1 MITNLYS
8 SASWTSGRLR
18 TRLTALAA
26 ALLLAPAAWAQA
38 PANDNCTGAIALTPG
53 ATCTVVT
60 GTNENATASTAP
72 VPSCGGTTT
81 TGSND
86 VWYSVIVPAGGAV
99 TVTTSSITGSP
110 FVDSVIE
117 LYSGTCASPT
127 YLTCN
132 DDATGLFSSATATG
146 LTAGSTVYARVMSYG
161 TSPTGQFG
169 VCATI
174 PAAVPANDNP
184 TGAVALTVAA
194 TCTPVNGTN
203 TAATTTTANGYA
215 NPGAAPYSCGIA
227 VTPKDVWYRFTTAA
241 SGAGSTSVSI
251 QVTGNP
257 AGYLRAFSAASA
269 AGPFT
274 EIGCASGGANN
285 VVSTPLNLSGLT
297 PSTTYYVS
305 VAGYGSA
312 DTQGAFTICASSTI
326 AAVCAAPTAISIG
339 SITTTS
345 ASLVFTPG
353 SGNTSYTVTYYP
365 TATPTAVTTVTPT
378 PTASPVA
385 ITGLTAGTAYTVTLQ
400 AICAGGGTTGLI
412 TRTFTS
418 SALPPANNECAT
430 AVTLTPSA
438 AGGACTATNGT
449 VAGAT
454 QSNAPILCNGFTA
467 TAAQDVWYSF
477 VATATSHTVTVTGNF
492 DGVLEVLSGACG
504 ALTNVGCADATGTSE
519 TLNLTALTVGTTYRM
534 RYYPYT
540 SNPANGAFTI
550 CVTTPV
556 PLPAN
561 DAAVQTVYTVGKAPV
576 SAPQVVQAV
585 VRNTGSAALPAF
597 PLNLSVAGANTFTDA
612 KIVPALA
619 VGASTTIT
627 FAAYTPTAIGTNT
640 VTVTA
645 PADGLAS
652 NNTLVYTQ
660 AVTANNLSYI
670 DDSQPLNA
678 TGIGVSG
685 TTPNGILASRFTI
698 NTAAVIGEVR
708 VNLAPVTTTTS
719 TYQVVV
725 LNAAGTGGQ
734 PGTILFT
741 SPTQT
746 RTAAGGVTT
755 VPVTGNI
762 SVNGTFYVGVKE
774 ISGNVQL
781 AYQVESPLRPGTH
794 YFQGG
799 GTTTWTDVST
809 VNIGTPPAP
818 AATRLAIEVGF
829 SSRTLSTNSAALSK
843 AISMFPNPSNG
854 HVTLDI
860 QGAQAKGSMQVEII
874 NMLGQVVHTSA
885 VRDNAQN
892 KLDLSSLSNGM
903 YTVRIKSGSEY
914 TIRQLALTK

>member
-1 MITNLYS
+1 MVTNLYS
-8 SASWTSGRLR
+8 SASRTSGRLR

-72 VPSCGGTTT
+72 APSCGGTTT

-86 VWYSVIVPAGGAV
+86 VWYSVVVPAGGAV

-117 LYSGTCASPT
+117 LYTGSCTS
-127 YLTCN
+127 LTSVFCN
-132 DDATGLFSSATATG
+132 DDATGLFSSATASG
-146 LTAGSTVYARVMSYG
+146 LTAGSTVYARVMNYG
-161 TSPTGQFG
+161 TTPTGQFG

-184 TGAVALTVAA
+184 AGAVALTLGA

-203 TAATTTTANGYA
+203 AAATTTTANGYA

-312 DTQGAFTICASSTI
+312 DTQGAFTICASSTA
-326 AAVCAAPTAISIG
+326 AAVCAAPTAVSVG

-353 SGNTSYTVTYYP
+353 SGNTSYTVTYFP

-385 ITGLTAGTAYTVTLQ
+385 LTGLTAGTAYTVTLQ

-418 SALPPANNECAT
+418 SALAPANNECAT

-454 QSNAPILCNGFTA
+454 QSSAPILCNGFTA
-467 TAAQDVWYSF
+467 SAAQDVWYSF

-504 ALTNVGCADATGTSE
+504 ALTNVGCADATGNNE

-534 RYYPYT
+534 RYYPYS
-540 SNPANGAFTI
+540 SNPTNGTFTI

-556 PLPAN
+556 PLAAN

-576 SAPQVVQAV
+576 SAPQIVQAV
-585 VRNTGSAALPAF
+585 VRNAGSAALPAF
-597 PLNLSVAGANTFTDA
+597 PLTLNVTGANTFTDA

-619 VGASTTIT
+619 VGASATIT
-627 FAAYTPTAIGTNT
+627 FAAYTPAAIGTNT

-645 PADGLAS
+645 PNDGQAS

-678 TGIGVSG
+678 TGIGVSS
-685 TTPNGILASRFTI
+685 TTPNGILVSKYTI
-698 NTAAVIGEVR
+698 NSQATIGEIR
-708 VNLAPVTTTTS
+708 LNFPALATTTS
-719 TYQVVV
+719 TYQAVVV
-725 LNAAGTGGQ
+725 SALAAGT
-734 PGTILFT
+734 PGTVLFT
-741 SPTQT
+741 SPTLN
-746 RTAAGGVTT
+746 RPTAAGVVT
-755 VPVTGNI
+755 VPVTGAVT
-762 SVNGTFYVGVKE
+762 VNGTFYVGIKE
-774 ISGNVQL
+774 IAGNVQVG
-781 AYQVESPLRPGTH
+781 YQVESPLRPATF

-809 VNIGTPPAP
+809 VGTPPFT
-818 AATRLAIEVGF
+818 TRLAIEVGF
-829 SSRTLSTNSAALSK
+829 SARTLSTNSAALSK

-854 HVTLDI
+854 QVTLDI